1 MTEHVTPE
9 AFLKQAR
16 EIFEEREREFQMREM
31 AFERKNETLKRM
43 LEEASTDRKSLEK
56 KKEDLKAIHE
66 RAQAVEKNI
75 KEKEQEL
82 NKRESMI
89 LAEESRLQ
97 KKEKELFEKE
107 SEISMKYNL
116 SLERVRN
123 EEMKLKRIREDFE
136 YKLSLLDD
144 GQIRE
149 LIESEKKCE
158 IYDLEDAIENDVES
172 GSAEKDHSTV
182 PEVKKEAKSSIK
194 GGGTEVVE
202 ELTAE
207 VLKKYMEKNES
218 AFQDIAIKHSEKGD
232 ILCAKSGSL
241 EYVFTFSNPL
251 CFEVAAVRKN
261 DARLRKRLREFNKQY
276 ADIQFTYDRNE
287 KKAIAAQYF
296 ENTLLPDELMKKVKD
311 VSGYFSPNR

>member
-9 AFLKQAR
+9 SFLKQAR

-31 AFERKNETLKRM
+31 AFERKNEALKRM
-43 LEEASTDRKSLEK
+43 LEEASADRKSLEK

-66 RAQAVEKNI
+66 RAQAAEKNI

-172 GSAEKDHSTV
+172 GCAEVNYSKV
-182 PEVKKEAKSSIK
+182 PEVKEEIKASVK
-194 GGGTEVVE
+194 GGKAEVVE